1 LIQAFILAFA
11 LALVWLLLAPSD
23 FGEAPG
29 LAWAACAFSALAT
42 ALFAVRGQILGGR
55 SGAAIG
61 VTLGDAL
68 RSAPRAFAAAVK
80 VLARVLMGPPP
91 RPALAIVQVRTA
103 EQAQAARV
111 AAALSRTSHAYTIDG
126 DERTMLVHVLDE
138 QETSPD
144 ALHAAANAFAPA
156 ATRIGP

>member
-1 LIQAFILAFA
+1 MIQAFILAFG
-11 LALVWLLLAPSD
+11 LALVWLILAPSD
-23 FGEAPG
+23 FGETPA
-29 LAWAACAFSALAT
+29 LSWAACAASALAT

-61 VTLGDAL
+61 VTLADSL

-80 VLARVLMGPPP
+80 VLARVLTGPAP

-103 EQAQAARV
+103 EQSQSARV
-111 AAALSRTSHAYTIDG
+111 AVALSRTSHAYTIDG

-156 ATRIGP
+156 SIRTGP